1 MDLHKV
7 IVTLHE
13 GTNKQGFIKDLVEPS
28 SLPFIPSREVK
39 LHDERF
45 LQTLCEFFL
54 THEEILQLG
63 KDGRVKGVDIKS
75 EREVSV
81 DAIREGT
88 FTMVD
93 YGSTGVHTDPSDPAY
108 EYDPEVVKNYRQ
120 WGLLASAKKTD
131 QPNVVGNPT
140 PSDYIFK
147 ERTGFS
153 ADGEGVDI
161 VIFDNGI
168 QWAHPE
174 FSGAPYGG
182 SRVKLIDWWSESGV
196 PGSQPSHY
204 YSVHNQHGTSMASV
218 VAGNTQ
224 GWAPKAHIYSM
235 VLADLLPGGSAMG
248 FPGVTT
254 AFELILGW
262 HQNKTNNRPTI
273 VNVGWSRKPSCYLRQ
288 APNFTEVKAPP
299 GTQAYENGVGPLV
312 DINCAV
318 GIPATCRGGELT
330 LRHPQTG
337 NAAENELVE
346 QLIKAGIIMVASTGN
361 NNFLFADPNDAALYN
376 YFIQS
381 GELVGSPTISEP
393 TGVVNT
399 PLYPCRGS
407 YPGTAGGANKCITVS
422 NAGVEAE
429 DVGGKYYFKKH
440 PQASFGAGIDIFA
453 PGTNILAAVDNSAVA
468 YGPDA
473 ILYPHPDPGGI
484 KYYLQSGSGTSYS
497 AAQVTGIL
505 ALWLQSNTVPKHL
518 QNENMQANAR
528 QWLFKNAVEG
538 AIWDA
543 DPATSNT
550 VEDCCGGATQIN
562 DCGNIT
568 TPPYT
573 PIASPV
579 VDSISSYILADSPNR
594 FLFNKFSKEAARI
607 NF

>member
-182 SRVKLIDWWSESGV
+182 SRVKLIDWWSAS
-196 PGSQPSHY
+196 PSVTEMQ
-204 YSVHNQHGTSMASV
+204 SANQEFQDPSRV
-218 VAGNTQ
+218 
-224 GWAPKAHIYSM
+224 II
-235 VLADLLPGGSAMG
+235 
-248 FPGVTT
+248 T
-254 AFELILGW
+254 AFIINMGLPWLRWWQVIRRAG
-262 HQNKTNNRPTI
+262 P
-273 VNVGWSRKPSCYLRQ
+273 RKRIFTLWCWQIYFLEE
-288 APNFTEVKAPP
+288 AP
-299 GTQAYENGVGPLV
+299 
-312 DINCAV
+312 
-318 GIPATCRGGELT
+318 
-330 LRHPQTG
+330 
-337 NAAENELVE
+337 
-346 QLIKAGIIMVASTGN
+346 
-361 NNFLFADPNDAALYN
+361 
-376 YFIQS
+376 
-381 GELVGSPTISEP
+381 
-393 TGVVNT
+393 
-399 PLYPCRGS
+399 
-407 YPGTAGGANKCITVS
+407 
-422 NAGVEAE
+422 
-429 DVGGKYYFKKH
+429 
-440 PQASFGAGIDIFA
+440 
-453 PGTNILAAVDNSAVA
+453 
-468 YGPDA
+468 
-473 ILYPHPDPGGI
+473 
-484 KYYLQSGSGTSYS
+484 
-497 AAQVTGIL
+497 
-505 ALWLQSNTVPKHL
+505 W
-518 QNENMQANAR
+518 
-528 QWLFKNAVEG
+528 
-538 AIWDA
+538 
-543 DPATSNT
+543 
-550 VEDCCGGATQIN
+550 
-562 DCGNIT
+562 
-568 TPPYT
+568 
-573 PIASPV
+573 
-579 VDSISSYILADSPNR
+579 DSPELPR
-594 FLFNKFSKEAARI
+594 LLS
-607 NF
+607 

>member
-1 MDLHKV
+1 MNLHKV
-7 IVTLHE
+7 IITLHE
-13 GTNKQGFIKDLVEPS
+13 GTNKQGFIKDLVES
-28 SLPFIPSREVK
+28 SSVPFVPSRDVK

-45 LQTLCEFFL
+45 LKTLCEFFL
-54 THEEILQLG
+54 TEEEILQLR
-63 KDGRVKGVDIKS
+63 KDVRVKGVDIKS
-75 EREVSV
+75 ERHLNV
-81 DAIREGT
+81 DSIREGT

-93 YGSTGVHTDPSDPAY
+93 YDSTGIHNDPSDPAY
-108 EYDPEVVKNYRQ
+108 EYDPEVVKNYKQ

-153 ADGEGVDI
+153 ADGEGVDV

-174 FSGAPYGG
+174 FSGPPYGG
-182 SRVKLIDWWSESGV
+182 SRVQLIDWWAESGV
-196 PGSQPSHY
+196 PGSQPSY
-204 YSVHNQHGTSMASV
+204 YYQTNNAHGTSMASV
-218 VAGNTQ
+218 VAGNIQ

-235 VLADLLPGGSAMG
+235 VLADLLPGGSGAG

-262 HQNKTNNRPTI
+262 HKNKPNNRPTI
-273 VNVGWSRKPSCYLRQ
+273 VNMGWSRKPTCFVQQGSGGQ
-288 APNFTEVKAPP
+288 DEAPV
-299 GTQAYENGVGPLV
+299 GTQAYENGGGGLV
-312 DINCAV
+312 DINCEV
-318 GIPATCRGGELT
+318 GIPASCEGGKLT
-330 LRHPQTG
+330 LRHPQIG
-337 NAAENELVE
+337 NSAENELVE
-346 QLIKAGIIMVASTGN
+346 QLIKAGVIIVASTGN
-361 NNFLFADPNDAALYN
+361 NNFLFAHPNDAPLYD

-381 GELVGSPTISEP
+381 GELVGSD
-393 TGVVNT
+393 GAVNT

-429 DVGGKYYFKKH
+429 EDGGKYYFKKH
-440 PQASFGAGIDIFA
+440 PRASFGAGIDIFA
-453 PGTNILAAVDNSAVA
+453 PGTNILAAVNNSAVA

-473 ILYPHPDPGGI
+473 ILYPPADTAGI

-528 QWLFKNAVEG
+528 QWLFRNAVEG
-538 AIWDA
+538 AMWDA

-550 VEDCCGGATQIN
+550 VDDCCGGTTQIN
-562 DCGNIT
+562 DCGNT
-568 TPPYT
+568 TIPPYV
-573 PIASPV
+573 PIPSPV
-579 VDSISSYILADSPNR
+579 VDSISSYILAGSPNR

-607 NF
+607 DF